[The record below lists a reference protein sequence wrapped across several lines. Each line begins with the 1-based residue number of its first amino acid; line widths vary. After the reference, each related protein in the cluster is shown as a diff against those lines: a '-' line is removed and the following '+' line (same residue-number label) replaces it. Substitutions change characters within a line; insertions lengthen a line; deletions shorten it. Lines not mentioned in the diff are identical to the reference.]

1 MKRKYDPEL
10 IKDDL
15 KKLIQQTLKEALE
28 AELEEFLGYSKYER
42 TNSNNSRN
50 GYISKTVKTAAGEVE
65 IETPRDRKGDFEPK
79 IVKKRQTVLED
90 LENKIIALYSKGMT
104 VRDVQ
109 ELLSDMYGM
118 DISPSLIS
126 KITDRLTPRI
136 EEWQSRPLERI
147 YVILYI
153 DCIFCKVRQDGKVVD
168 KAVYVVIGVNKEG
181 RKELLGF
188 WINESESAS
197 FWFKVLND
205 LKSRGVKDVLIF
217 SVDNLSGIEKAIKG
231 VYPQA
236 EIQKCVVHQI
246 RNSLR
251 YVSWKD
257 KKGLSSDLK
266 KVYGAAT
273 LEEAELRMDEFEEK
287 WGNKYPHVI
296 KSWRTNWE
304 ELMAYFKYPLELRKL
319 MYTTN
324 IIESVNSK
332 FRKVTDGKR
341 VFPSDMSVLK
351 SLYLAALELAKKWN
365 RSVIKDWGI
374 IYGQLSIIFEERL
387 EA

>member
-1 MKRKYDPEL
+1 MKKRYDPEL

-15 KKLIQQTLKEALE
+15 RKLIQQTLKEALE
-28 AELEEFLGYSKYER
+28 AELEDFLGYSKYQR

-90 LENKIIALYSKGMT
+90 LENKVIALYSKGMT
-104 VRDVQ
+104 VRDIQ

-126 KITDRLTPRI
+126 KITDKLTPRI

-153 DCIFCKVRQDGKVVD
+153 DCIFYKVRQDGKVVD
-168 KAVYVVIGVNKEG
+168 KAVYVVIGINKEG

-188 WINESESAS
+188 WINETESAS

-205 LKSRGVKDVLIF
+205 IKSRGVKDVLIF

-351 SLYLAALELAKKWN
+351 NLYLAALELAKKWN

-374 IYGQLSIIFEERL
+374 IYGQLSVIFEERL

>member
-1 MKRKYDPEL
+1 MKKKYDPEH

-42 TNSNNSRN
+42 TDSNNSRN

-65 IETPRDRKGDFEPK
+65 IETSRDRKGDFEPQ
-79 IVKKRQTVLED
+79 IVKKRQTVLGD

-104 VRDVQ
+104 VRDIQ
-109 ELLSDMYGM
+109 ELLSDIYGM

-153 DCIFCKVRQDGKVVD
+153 DCIFYKVRQDGKVVD
-168 KAVYVVIGVNKEG
+168 KAVYVVIGVNREG

-188 WINESESAS
+188 WINETESAS

-217 SVDNLSGIEKAIKG
+217 SVDNLSGIGKAIKG
-231 VYPQA
+231 VYPRA

-257 KKGLSSDLK
+257 KKELSLDLK

-273 LEEAELRMDEFEEK
+273 LEEAELRIDKFEEK

-304 ELMAYFKYPLELRKL
+304 ELMAYFKYPFELRKL

-351 SLYLAALELAKKWN
+351 SLYLAALELEKKWD

-374 IYGQLSIIFEERL
+374 IYGQLSVIFEERL

>member
-1 MKRKYDPEL
+1 MKKKYDPEL

-42 TNSNNSRN
+42 TDSNNSRN
-50 GYISKTVKTAAGEVE
+50 GYISKTVKTAAGEIE

-104 VRDVQ
+104 VRDIQ

-126 KITDRLTPRI
+126 KITDRLTPKI

-153 DCIFCKVRQDGKVVD
+153 DCIFYKVRQDGKVVD

-188 WINESESAS
+188 WINETESAS

-217 SVDNLSGIEKAIKG
+217 SVDNLSGIGKAIKG

-257 KKGLSSDLK
+257 KKELSSDLK

-324 IIESVNSK
+324 IIESVNSR

-351 SLYLAALELAKKWN
+351 NLYLAALELAKKWN
-365 RSVIKDWGI
+365 RSIIKDWGI
-374 IYGQLSIIFEERL
+374 IYGQLSVIFEERL
-387 EA
+387 ET

>member
-1 MKRKYDPEL
+1 MKKKYDPEL

-42 TNSNNSRN
+42 TDSNNSRN
-50 GYISKTVKTAAGEVE
+50 GYISKTVKTAAGEIE

-104 VRDVQ
+104 VRDIQ

-126 KITDRLTPRI
+126 KITDRLTPKI

-153 DCIFCKVRQDGKVVD
+153 DCIFYKVRQDGKVVD

-188 WINESESAS
+188 WINETESAS

-217 SVDNLSGIEKAIKG
+217 SVDNLSGIGKAIKG

-257 KKGLSSDLK
+257 KKELSSDLK

-304 ELMAYFKYPLELRKL
+304 ELMAYFKYPLELRRL

-351 SLYLAALELAKKWN
+351 NLYLAALELAKKWN
-365 RSVIKDWGI
+365 RSIIKDWGI
-374 IYGQLSIIFEERL
+374 IYGQLSVIFEERL

>member
-324 IIESVNSK
+324 IIESINSK

-351 SLYLAALELAKKWN
+351 NLYLAALELAKKWN

>member
-1 MKRKYDPEL
+1 MKQKYDPEL

-15 KKLIQQTLKEALE
+15 RKLIQQTLKEALE

-104 VRDVQ
+104 VRDIQ

-147 YVILYI
+147 YVVLYI
-153 DCIFCKVRQDGKVVD
+153 DCIFYKVRQDGKVID

-217 SVDNLSGIEKAIKG
+217 SVDNLSGIGKAIKG

-257 KKGLSSDLK
+257 KKELSSDLK

-351 SLYLAALELAKKWN
+351 SLYLAALELEKKWN

>member
-1 MKRKYDPEL
+1 MKQKYDPEL

-15 KKLIQQTLKEALE
+15 RKLIQQTLKEALE

-104 VRDVQ
+104 VRDIQ

-147 YVILYI
+147 YVIIYI
-153 DCIFCKVRQDGKVVD
+153 DCIFYKVRQDGKVVD
-168 KAVYVVIGVNKEG
+168 KAVYVVIGVNREG

-188 WINESESAS
+188 WINETESAS

-217 SVDNLSGIEKAIKG
+217 SVDNLSGIGKAIKG

-257 KKGLSSDLK
+257 KKELSSDLK

-365 RSVIKDWGI
+365 RSIIKDWGI
-374 IYGQLSIIFEERL
+374 IYGQLSVIFEERL

>member
-1 MKRKYDPEL
+1 MKKKYDPEL

-15 KKLIQQTLKEALE
+15 RKLIQQTLKEALE

-104 VRDVQ
+104 VRDIQ

-147 YVILYI
+147 YVVLYI
-153 DCIFCKVRQDGKVVD
+153 DCIFYKVRQDGKVID

-217 SVDNLSGIEKAIKG
+217 SVDNLSGIGKAIKG

-257 KKGLSSDLK
+257 KKELSSDLK

-351 SLYLAALELAKKWN
+351 SLYLAALELEKKWN

>member
-1 MKRKYDPEL
+1 MKKRYDPEL
-10 IKDDL
+10 IKDEL
-15 KKLIQQTLKEALE
+15 KKLIQQTLREALE
-28 AELEEFLGYSKYER
+28 AELEDFLGYSRYQR
-42 TNSNNSRN
+42 TDSDNSRN
-50 GYISKTVKTAAGEVE
+50 GYISKTVKSAAGEIE
-65 IETPRDRKGDFEPK
+65 IETPRDRKGEFEPK

-90 LENKIIALYSKGMT
+90 IENKIIALYSKGMT
-104 VRDVQ
+104 TRDIQ

-118 DISPSLIS
+118 DISVSLIS
-126 KITDRLTPRI
+126 KITDRLTPKI
-136 EEWQSRPLERI
+136 EEWQTRALERI

-153 DCIFCKVRQDGKVVD
+153 DCIFYKVRQDGKVVD

-188 WINESESAS
+188 WINETESAS

-217 SVDNLSGIEKAIKG
+217 SVDNLSGIDKAIKG

-246 RNSLR
+246 RNSLK

-257 KKGLSSDLK
+257 KKELSSDLK

-287 WGNKYPHVI
+287 WADKYPHII
-296 KSWRTNWE
+296 KSWRTNWQQ
-304 ELMAYFKYPLELRKL
+304 LMTYFKYPLELRKL

-351 SLYLAALELAKKWN
+351 SLYLAALELTKKWN
-365 RSVIKDWGI
+365 RGIIKDWGI
-374 IYGQLSIIFEERL
+374 IYGQLSVIFEERL

>member
-10 IKDDL
+10 IKDDI
-15 KKLIQQTLKEALE
+15 KELIRQTLKEALE
-28 AELEEFLGYSKYER
+28 SELEEFLGYSKYER
-42 TNSNNSRN
+42 VDSDNSRN
-50 GYISKTVKTAAGEVE
+50 GYISKTVKTAVGEVE
-65 IETPRDRKGDFEPK
+65 IETPRDRKGEFEPK
-79 IVKKRQTVLED
+79 IVKKRQTVLGD
-90 LENKIIALYSKGMT
+90 LENKVIALYSKGMT
-104 VRDVQ
+104 VRDIQ

-118 DISPSLIS
+118 DISHSLIS
-126 KITDRLTPRI
+126 KITDRLTPKI
-136 EEWQSRPLERI
+136 EEWQSRPLERT

-153 DCIFCKVRQDGKVVD
+153 DCIFYKVRQDGKVID
-168 KAVYVVIGVNKEG
+168 KAVYVIIGINREG

-188 WINESESAS
+188 WINKTESAS
-197 FWFKVLND
+197 FWFKVFND
-205 LKSRGVKDVLIF
+205 LKSRGVEDVLIF
-217 SVDNLSGIEKAIKG
+217 SVDNLSGIGKAIKG

-236 EIQKCVVHQI
+236 EVQKCVVHQI

-257 KKGLSSDLK
+257 KKELSSDLK

-287 WGNKYPHVI
+287 WENKYPHVI

-304 ELMAYFKYPLELRKL
+304 ELMTYFKYPFELRKL

-324 IIESVNSK
+324 TIESVNSK

-341 VFPSDMSVLK
+341 VFPGDASVLK
-351 SLYLAALELAKKWN
+351 SLYLVALELERKW
-365 RSVIKDWGI
+365 RKSVIKDWGI
-374 IYGQLSIIFEERL
+374 IYGQLSVIFNERL
-387 EA
+387 EV

>member
-1 MKRKYDPEL
+1 MKKRYDPEL

-28 AELEEFLGYSKYER
+28 AELEDFLGYSKYQR
-42 TNSNNSRN
+42 TDSDNSRN

-104 VRDVQ
+104 VRDIQ

-153 DCIFCKVRQDGKVVD
+153 DCIFYKVRQDGKVVD

-217 SVDNLSGIEKAIKG
+217 SVDNLSGIGKAIKG

-257 KKGLSSDLK
+257 KKELSSDLK

-351 SLYLAALELAKKWN
+351 SLYLAALELEKKWS
-365 RSVIKDWGI
+365 RSIIKDWGI

>member
-1 MKRKYDPEL
+1 MKKRYDPEL

-15 KKLIQQTLKEALE
+15 RKLIQQTLKEALE
-28 AELEEFLGYSKYER
+28 AELEDFLGYSKYQR
-42 TNSNNSRN
+42 TDSDNSRN

-104 VRDVQ
+104 VRDIQ

-147 YVILYI
+147 YVVLYI
-153 DCIFCKVRQDGKVVD
+153 DCIFYKVRQDGKVID

-217 SVDNLSGIEKAIKG
+217 SVDNLSGIGKAIKG

-257 KKGLSSDLK
+257 KKELSSDLK

-351 SLYLAALELAKKWN
+351 SLYLATLELEKKWN